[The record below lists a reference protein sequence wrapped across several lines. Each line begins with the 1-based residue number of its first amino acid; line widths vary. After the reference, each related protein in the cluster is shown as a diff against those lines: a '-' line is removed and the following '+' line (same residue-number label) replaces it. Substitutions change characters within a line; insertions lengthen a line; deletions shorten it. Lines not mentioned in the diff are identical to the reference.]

1 MTNARSV
8 ARSSQAGDLAHR
20 LVAARGALH
29 LTVEQ
34 VAERASIHPNYLRY
48 LESSTG
54 LASETSLRALAAAL
68 ETSQAALL
76 GAVEPARS
84 TP

>member
-1 MTNARSV
+1 MTNARAV
-8 ARSSQAGDLAHR
+8 TRSTRAGDLAHR
-20 LVAARGALH
+20 LVAARSALH

-34 VAERASIHPNYLRY
+34 VADRASIHPNYLRY

-54 LASETSLRALAAAL
+54 LASETSLRALAVAL

-76 GAVEPARS
+76 GAIEPAGS
-84 TP
+84 AP